1 MTTSRSRAQNMC
13 RILYDAKIAGIG
25 YTTSTAVQEILAQSR
40 GMQQT
45 FATTEKERASNEG
58 M

>member
-1 MTTSRSRAQNMC
+1 MC

-45 FATTEKERASNEG
+45 FATTEKERASDESQANNRE
-58 M
+58 

>member
-1 MTTSRSRAQNMC
+1 MC
-13 RILYDAKIAGIG
+13 RILYDAKTASIG
-25 YTTSTAVQEILAQSR
+25 YTTSTAVKETRVPSR

-45 FATTEKERASNEG
+45 VAHTEKGESRETIVRLLAD